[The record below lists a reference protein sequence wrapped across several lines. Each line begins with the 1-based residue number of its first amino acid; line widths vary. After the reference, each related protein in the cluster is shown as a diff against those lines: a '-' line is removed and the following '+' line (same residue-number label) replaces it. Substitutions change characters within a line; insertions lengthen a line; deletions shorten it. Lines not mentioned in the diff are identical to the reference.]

1 MKTENKKGRK
11 PFFNFLILLCFA
23 LAKIE
28 GNCIKGGCPQNGLPG
43 PRGPTGLCPSFSMEG
58 NMTVTDGTTCGVSKL
73 VSTSSNPHVRIGASW
88 ALTTIFGPLVD
99 IPSLED
105 TQDVLNTSF
114 VVQDNLTGRL
124 KRLNTSTGDV
134 SCTCTG
140 PTETIIQRNDQT
152 LQINLTSTDTT
163 YQEIPGLSEF
173 VDASDFDLLSTGGA
187 VPEGSLC
194 GSSPSLQCQ
203 AGLVCCG
210 FSIPGT
216 SGSWGTCVAPTSFG
230 LNCRETRVTLQVAAT
245 VQLTVEPTSGTL
257 PNETFG
263 STVEIAFFVNGTI
276 QNPPFEFSMADST
289 DVDGTVFASLVLT
302 LENLTLSSGILVDV
316 RIRYAGK
323 PHESSLDGLV
333 VVGSAILDDPDHG
346 VLNTIGSLASVGNVS
361 VSDLLICQCTAVS
374 TNDVAT
380 ERVVGSFLKNSSVVC
395 GNTSTIVASLSF
407 ESDGSS
413 HLSASAFGSLNLTS
427 LGTALQ
433 IRILLDDFSVLTS
446 ETFQS
451 TTSNGLRTHFYSQTV
466 TTGTLSSDSH
476 TISLVCTLTGG
487 TAGTGIV
494 SASPNDQA
502 QLNFFLLPL

>member
-1 MKTENKKGRK
+1 
-11 PFFNFLILLCFA
+11 
-23 LAKIE
+23 
-28 GNCIKGGCPQNGLPG
+28 
-43 PRGPTGLCPSFSMEG
+43 
-58 NMTVTDGTTCGVSKL
+58 
-73 VSTSSNPHVRIGASW
+73 
-88 ALTTIFGPLVD
+88 
-99 IPSLED
+99 
-105 TQDVLNTSF
+105 
-114 VVQDNLTGRL
+114 
-124 KRLNTSTGDV
+124 
-134 SCTCTG
+134 
-140 PTETIIQRNDQT
+140 
-152 LQINLTSTDTT
+152 
-163 YQEIPGLSEF
+163 
-173 VDASDFDLLSTGGA
+173 
-187 VPEGSLC
+187 
-194 GSSPSLQCQ
+194 
-203 AGLVCCG
+203 
-210 FSIPGT
+210 
-216 SGSWGTCVAPTSFG
+216 
-230 LNCRETRVTLQVAAT
+230 
-245 VQLTVEPTSGTL
+245 
-257 PNETFG
+257 
-263 STVEIAFFVNGTI
+263 
-276 QNPPFEFSMADST
+276 
-289 DVDGTVFASLVLT
+289 